1 MSEAPETRTLVD
13 ADGVTI
19 WYYVWAVENPRG
31 IVHIA
36 HGAGEHA
43 GRYAAL
49 AADLNGAGFTV
60 IADDHR
66 GHGATGENHLGLG
79 RLGDGTTRG
88 AIRSVLHV
96 GQAIA
101 EAYPGVPI
109 VLLGHS
115 WGSLMAQKIVTHEHP
130 YSALVLSG
138 TSLAV
143 PGVINAGDLN
153 KRWRTPGNTGLEWL
167 SRDPAVGA
175 AFAEDPRAFDIAE
188 QPVWTALQAFAF
200 LGRPP
205 RRMPRDLPVLI
216 QGGSDDPLGG
226 TRGMRLLRDAY
237 VKRSRLSD
245 VTLQVY
251 EGARHE
257 IYKETNRDEIVADLL
272 AWLDARVPRLAR

>member
-1 MSEAPETRTLVD
+1 MSQVPETRTLVD

-19 WYYVWAVENPRG
+19 WYYVWAAVSPRG

-43 GRYAAL
+43 GRYQQL
-49 AADLNGAGFTV
+49 ASDLVGAGFTV

-79 RLGDGTTRG
+79 RLGQGTTRG

-96 GQAIA
+96 GRTIA
-101 EAYPGVPI
+101 RENPGVPL

-115 WGSLMAQKIVTHEHP
+115 WGSLMAQKIVAGEHP
-130 YSALVLSG
+130 YAALVLSG

-153 KRWRTPGNTGLEWL
+153 KRWRGAGSTGLEWL

-175 AFAEDPRAFDIAE
+175 AFAEDPRAFDIAQ
-188 QPVWTALQAFAF
+188 QPVWTAIQAFAF

-216 QGGSDDPLGG
+216 QGGSDDSLGG
-226 TRGMRLLRDAY
+226 TRGMTLLRDAY
-237 VKRSRLSD
+237 LKRSKLSD
-245 VTLQVY
+245 VTLRIY

-272 AWLDARVPRLAR
+272 AWLDAHVQPA